1 MTQMRSEDDVVVC
14 YRFVCDITV
23 TVMGEKIRSL
33 KLC

>member
-14 YRFVCDITV
+14 YRFVVITV

-33 KLC
+33 KFC